1 MYIFKFAPLLFVNE
15 AGFFCCFVSFVWK
28 IFFTCCFPFS
38 RCVGKYTRG
47 IGQNSFRRFRVSS
60 QTGLYDLK
68 IRLPFS
74 KEWIFFWR
82 GVDGLFL
89 CRWNDR
95 FCPSVWK
102 LGGWNTGSGTGGGFQ
117 IMRCISPK
125 HGVLPIGKY
134 NVPPGIS
141 PKSLAIPSR
150 TTVIHQFLNVF
161 CRAPI
166 RQQDAFF
173 CFSQIS
179 GKTFT
184 ENSVFAVRTSLLQT
198 RKSVCAKCAY
208 DGFFSFLKRLL
219 NSG

>member
-1 MYIFKFAPLLFVNE
+1 MALTVFFCAGGTIGFALRYGSWADEIPDQE
-15 AGFFCCFVSFVWK
+15 PAAGFKSCAVYRPNMGFYRLENIMSPQVS
-28 IFFTCCFPFS
+28 PQNRLLS
-38 RCVGKYTRG
+38 R
-47 IGQNSFRRFRVSS
+47 QE
-60 QTGLYDLK
+60 Q
-68 IRLPFS
+68 
-74 KEWIFFWR
+74 
-82 GVDGLFL
+82 
-89 CRWNDR
+89 
-95 FCPSVWK
+95 
-102 LGGWNTGSGTGGGFQ
+102 
-117 IMRCISPK
+117 
-125 HGVLPIGKY
+125 
-134 NVPPGIS
+134 
-141 PKSLAIPSR
+141 SLAIPSR
-150 TTVIHQFLNVF
+150 TTVTHQFLNVF

>member
-1 MYIFKFAPLLFVNE
+1 MTSSRKPEKTATRPKRNTITKTFPETVP
-15 AGFFCCFVSFVWK
+15 VSPEK
-28 IFFTCCFPFS
+28 
-38 RCVGKYTRG
+38 KYPHTSKRSP
-47 IGQNSFRRFRVSS
+47 GQTAETESTSS
-60 QTGLYDLK
+60 QV
-68 IRLPFS
+68 
-74 KEWIFFWR
+74 KEKT
-82 GVDGLFL
+82 VP
-89 CRWNDR
+89 NDMG
-95 FCPSVWK
+95 K
-102 LGGWNTGSGTGGGFQ
+102 NTGNGTGENSGTPQYRIRNGGGFQ

-208 DGFFSFLKRLL
+208 DGSFSFLKRLL